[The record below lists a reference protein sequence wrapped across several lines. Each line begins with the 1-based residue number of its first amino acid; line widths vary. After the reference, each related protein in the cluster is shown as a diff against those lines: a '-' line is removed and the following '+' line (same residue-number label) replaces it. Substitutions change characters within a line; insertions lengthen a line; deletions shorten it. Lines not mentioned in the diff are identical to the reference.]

1 MKSEAFQLQLWQFSG
16 AKRVWHDSL
25 WLQVSFLHDFQGRE
39 RDTALN
45 TSQSNSKR
53 FRILIAFPPLI
64 FFLPSQQRLGNWVQR
79 LFFFLINFNIYH
91 AETFTIYLPV
101 LVVLSFSPFL
111 IASLLPWQQYLELS
125 SNFQQL
131 PCYI

>member
-1 MKSEAFQLQLWQFSG
+1 MLRILLKTYIYCILKTNLEILVTKRTRQNLSKHILMKSEAFQLQLWQFSG

-53 FRILIAFPPLI
+53 FWILIAFAPLI
-64 FFLPSQQRLGNWVQR
+64 FFLPLQ
-79 LFFFLINFNIYH
+79 
-91 AETFTIYLPV
+91 
-101 LVVLSFSPFL
+101 
-111 IASLLPWQQYLELS
+111 
-125 SNFQQL
+125 
-131 PCYI
+131 